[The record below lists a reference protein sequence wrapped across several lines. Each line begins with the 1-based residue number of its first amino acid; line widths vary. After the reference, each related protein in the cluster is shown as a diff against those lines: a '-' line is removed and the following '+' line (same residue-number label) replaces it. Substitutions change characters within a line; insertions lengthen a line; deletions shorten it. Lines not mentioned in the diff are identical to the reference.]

1 MHRRQFITALGG
13 AAITPLVAHAQ
24 EAGRIYRLGVL
35 VPAARESAAVRAMF
49 DELRLNGF
57 VEGQNLAVIGSFGV
71 TTEQIADGV
80 AILMKAVPDVIVC
93 GPELYTRAL
102 QAATRTMPLLSISE
116 DLVGEGLVASLA
128 KPGGNVTGISLLSP
142 ELDDKRQDI
151 LIDAVPGI
159 RRMAAL
165 ADSAITLKRHLQQQQ
180 EVARARGV
188 ELSIFTVAKPE
199 EIAPALDAAKAL
211 GAEAVNFLATPLQ
224 LLSRG
229 LIFDRIAATRIPAIY
244 QWPDMAEEGGLIG
257 YGPRFTQVYRQ
268 RARQIT
274 KVLRGAKPS
283 DVPVEQPSTF
293 EMVINLKTAKAIGHE
308 IPVGLLLRA
317 DKVIE

>member
-1 MHRRQFITALGG
+1 MHRRQFITALAG
-13 AAITPLVAHAQ
+13 AAITPLAAHAQ

-35 VPAARESAAVRAMF
+35 VPASRESAAVRAMF

-80 AILMKAVPDVIVC
+80 AILMKAVPDVIVS

-199 EIAPALDAAKAL
+199 EIAPALDEAKAR

-293 EMVINLKTAKAIGHE
+293 EMVINLRTAKAIGHE
-308 IPVGLLLRA
+308 IPAGLLLRA

>member
-13 AAITPLVAHAQ
+13 AAITPLAAHAQ

-80 AILMKAVPDVIVC
+80 AILMKAVPDVIVS

-188 ELSIFTVAKPE
+188 ELLIFTVAKPE
-199 EIAPALDAAKAL
+199 EIAPALDEAKAR

-293 EMVINLKTAKAIGHE
+293 EMVINLRTAKAIGHE
-308 IPVGLLLRA
+308 IPAGLLLRA

>member
-80 AILMKAVPDVIVC
+80 AILMKAVPDVIVS

-199 EIAPALDAAKAL
+199 EIAPALDEAKAR

-283 DVPVEQPSTF
+283 DIPVEQPSTF
-293 EMVINLKTAKAIGHE
+293 EMVINLRTAKAIGHE
-308 IPVGLLLRA
+308 IPAGLLLRA